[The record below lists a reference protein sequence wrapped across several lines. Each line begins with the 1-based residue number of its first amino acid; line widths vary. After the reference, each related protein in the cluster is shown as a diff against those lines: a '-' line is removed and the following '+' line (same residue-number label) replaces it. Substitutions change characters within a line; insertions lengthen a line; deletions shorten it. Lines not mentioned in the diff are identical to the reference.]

1 MPNKRLSAQAG
12 DREENDDNWKNK
24 TLRQV
29 GSASSLP
36 LVLDSVLVLK
46 SQSFKTSQNDEGVK
60 VKDLALTS
68 THGVFFENTASHGA
82 RWSTDSTAV
91 YERVIGLVV
100 CREVEAV
107 VCGGDGELLGE
118 ASDAGHEEGACAA
131 EERYKAKQSDHG
143 EVIKVGSLG
152 IERQQIV
159 QRIWPSH

>member
-1 MPNKRLSAQAG
+1 M
-12 DREENDDNWKNK
+12 
-24 TLRQV
+24 
-29 GSASSLP
+29 
-36 LVLDSVLVLK
+36 
-46 SQSFKTSQNDEGVK
+46 
-60 VKDLALTS
+60 
-68 THGVFFENTASHGA
+68 FFENTASHGA

-107 VCGGDGELLGE
+107 VCGGDGEFLGE

-143 EVIKVGSLG
+143 EVIKVGSFG
-152 IERQQIV
+152 IERQHIV